1 MGGHRFDG
9 AGLRHVL
16 RRGPAVP
23 RASVD
28 LEVAVLQRDLA
39 VLQLVEIDAVA
50 VERLAGM
57 IDAGDAKGAE
67 QLVAGAMDARL
78 RVARLAVRLA
88 LVAKIGAQPV
98 LAFQDRAGR
107 RAAGVEAPFEIVG
120 YAGGDLLDIGLVEGL
135 AGAAEQVVASL
146 SHGFLR
152 QMIRPACRTARL
164 A

>member
-1 MGGHRFDG
+1 MGRHRFDR

-28 LEVAVLQRDLA
+28 LEVAVLERDLA

-67 QLVAGAMDARL
+67 QLAAGAMDARL
-78 RVARLAVRLA
+78 RVTRLAVRLA
-88 LVAKIGAQPV
+88 LVAEIGAQPI

-120 YAGGDLLDIGLVEGL
+120 HAGGDLLDIGLVEGL
-135 AGAAEQVVASL
+135 AEAAEQVVDSI

-152 QMIRPACRTARL
+152 KMISPVGPAAR
-164 A
+164 